1 MAGLATAILRGLT
14 TPEHLDDLLSR
25 GADVADL
32 SFVDPLGR
40 SLVHLAA
47 DSGDVSALRWVISR
61 GADPRK
67 TTPSGDT
74 ALHLAAAEGH
84 RQAAAFLL
92 EEASVGIPGVN
103 AAGQT
108 ALDLAAQAGHDEVV
122 RLLARHL
129 PTAAP
134 PPPPPPPASAREAV
148 VVPQGAGQG
157 VLPGVAAAAADDDD
171 DDSSSRKTSTLPVI
185 TSPSTSAAAAAS
197 IRAQAQPVR
206 EKDRRPLDTAIGMAT
221 GANNNSSSSRGG
233 NDKGSATAARKK
245 SASATK
251 PSPKGAK
258 GGKRGGGGRSAFDER
273 AMTGG
278 GFFVAGAW
286 SKAGVCSCF
295 NVRHR
300 HLLGKHGVVFDMG
313 VCPSEVLHVAHVFVS
328 HGHLDHCGAIVSHAR
343 LRALSQGPPA
353 KYYMGAE
360 LAAGM
365 EKVRKAFEEVEGA
378 SIAMDIVAV
387 GPEDRVDLGQGCFV
401 RPFLVKHR
409 VDALGFALMRL
420 KTDGLKHEYRQLDG
434 REIGALRK
442 RGVNVHSSHETVEVV
457 YTGDTVM
464 DGLVS
469 QPLVWEARM
478 LIMEVT
484 YLDGDGSA
492 AAKNFHIHVQARSRS
507 DVLDNIDNLR
517 RVEQLVVAHVSERHG
532 SHRNVLRLLSAALPP
547 SFVNKVSIALGEFGA
562 PQHLSFLEDHVAGGE
577 VSSPKRLSR
586 WGSVGGEAE
595 EQAGGGE
602 GCAKEEAKG
611 R

>member
-47 DSGDVSALRWVISR
+47 DSGDVPALRWVISR

-84 RQAAAFLL
+84 RQTVAFLL

-103 AAGQT
+103 VAGQT

-134 PPPPPPPASAREAV
+134 PPPPPAASAREAV

-157 VLPGVAAAAADDDD
+157 VLPGVAAADDDDD
-171 DDSSSRKTSTLPVI
+171 DDSLSRMTSTLPAI
-185 TSPSTSAAAAAS
+185 TSPSAAAAAS

-206 EKDRRPLDTAIGMAT
+206 GEDRRPLDTAAGMAT
-221 GANNNSSSSRGG
+221 GADNKSSSCSSRGG

-245 SASATK
+245 SASASK
-251 PSPKGAK
+251 PSPKGTK
-258 GGKRGGGGRSAFDER
+258 GGKGGGGGRSAFDER
-273 AMTGG
+273 AMTEG

-313 VCPSEVLHVAHVFVS
+313 VCPAEVLHVARVFVS

-360 LAAGM
+360 LASGM
-365 EKVRKAFEEVEGA
+365 DKVRKAFEEVEGA

-420 KTDGLKHEYRQLDG
+420 KTDELKHEYRQLDG

-442 RGVNVHSSHETVEVV
+442 RGVDVHSSHETVEVV

-469 QPLVWEARM
+469 QPVVWEARM

-492 AAKNFHIHVQARSRS
+492 AAKNFHIH
-507 DVLDNIDNLR
+507 DVLDNMDKLG

-547 SFVNKVSIALGEFGA
+547 SFVNKVSVALGEFGA
-562 PQHLSFLEDHVAGGE
+562 PEYLSFLEDYVAGGE
-577 VSSPKRLSR
+577 VSFPKRLSR
-586 WGSVGGEAE
+586 GGSVGGEAE
-595 EQAGGGE
+595 EQAGGG
-602 GCAKEEAKG
+602 GG
-611 R
+611 

>member
-47 DSGDVSALRWVISR
+47 DSGNIPALRWVISR

-84 RQAAAFLL
+84 RQTVAFLL
-92 EEASVGIPGVN
+92 EEVSVGIPGVN
-103 AAGQT
+103 VAGRT

-129 PTAAP
+129 PMAASP
-134 PPPPPPPASAREAV
+134 PPPPPPPTSAREAV
-148 VVPQGAGQG
+148 VVPQGTGQG
-157 VLPGVAAAAADDDD
+157 VLPGVAAVAVAA
-171 DDSSSRKTSTLPVI
+171 DDSSSRKTSTLPAI
-185 TSPSTSAAAAAS
+185 TSPSAAAAAS

-206 EKDRRPLDTAIGMAT
+206 GGDRRPLDTAVGMAT
-221 GANNNSSSSRGG
+221 GANNKSSSSSSSSSSSRGG

-251 PSPKGAK
+251 PSPKGTK
-258 GGKRGGGGRSAFDER
+258 GGKGGGGGRSAFDER

-360 LAAGM
+360 LASGM

-442 RGVNVHSSHETVEVV
+442 RGVDVHSSHEETVEVV

-492 AAKNFHIHVQARSRS
+492 AAKNFHIHVQ
-507 DVLDNIDNLR
+507 DVLDNMDKLR

-547 SFVNKVSIALGEFGA
+547 SFVNKVSVALGEFGA
-562 PQHLSFLEDHVAGGE
+562 PQYLSFLEDYVAGGE
-577 VSSPKRLSR
+577 LSSLKRLSR
-586 WGSVGGEAE
+586 GGYVGGEAE
-595 EQAGGGE
+595 EQANGGE
-602 GCAKEEAKG
+602 G
-611 R
+611 